1 MAATALITLNG
12 RVARIRRENRNGPT
26 MLTYR
31 DTLPDDLAPLLVL
44 DASARVRQT
53 YRWMEQHRGSVV
65 RLTPATKN
73 YEPLTIHT
81 WQTSGSK
88 SGFGTNGDVLTKGIA
103 DTILTK
109 PDE

>member
-1 MAATALITLNG
+1 MAATALMRLNG

-53 YRWMEQHRGSVV
+53 YRWMEQRRGSAAG
-65 RLTPATKN
+65 LTPATKN
-73 YEPLTIHT
+73 YEPLTIHAG
-81 WQTSGSK
+81 QESGVQVRVRK
-88 SGFGTNGDVLTKGIA
+88 ERLTKGMP
-103 DTILTK
+103 TRS
-109 PDE
+109 

>member
-1 MAATALITLNG
+1 
-12 RVARIRRENRNGPT
+12 

-53 YRWMEQHRGSVV
+53 YRWMEQRRGSVV

-88 SGFGTNGDVLTKGIA
+88 SGFGKNGDALTKGIA
-103 DTILTK
+103 DTRSESTRLNSSHRR
-109 PDE
+109 